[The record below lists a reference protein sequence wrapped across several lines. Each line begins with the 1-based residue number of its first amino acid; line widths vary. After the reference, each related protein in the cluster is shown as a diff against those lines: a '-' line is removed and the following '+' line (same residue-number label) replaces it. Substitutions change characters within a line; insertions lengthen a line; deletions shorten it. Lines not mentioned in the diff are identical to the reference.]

1 MMNKNNAILG
11 RYGIIV
17 MLLLLSA
24 VWIFIRAGQ
33 IAVPSDR
40 REGLR
45 DHGRRAVVT
54 NERIILP
61 RRGSIYTHDGRLL
74 AASESSFTVSLDF
87 LASYRIREDS
97 IMNHVDALSRAL
109 ARKFPERTAAQYRNI
124 IVSGWQNRYSRR
136 HVRLINRDITYLE
149 LRELREC
156 PHMFHSTL
164 RRGLRADDR
173 NARINPFGDLASRT
187 IGGLH
192 RDLDE
197 GGSSGLEQRFEEQ
210 LRGRAGIRNRQRR
223 RGHDERG
230 RARDRWI
237 DVEIT
242 PAQDG
247 YDIITTIDI
256 DIQEITYRTLRD
268 RMIQLN
274 AEAGT
279 AIVMEVNTGAI
290 RGIANLDRVRRGVY
304 AEGRPNAFSF
314 MHEPGSTFKTV
325 AALVAIEDGL
335 VQPTDSFFVGTGVW
349 RPSNHLTVR
358 DWNAERWD
366 INRRVI
372 NRGYMTLQEGGMEMS
387 SNVVMARMLMS
398 RYGNNPARF
407 IEGIERTG
415 LLDNTLVWDIPLQGI
430 EGTMTIHRPGTT
442 GWSNFTS
449 LGVMSYGYAVQV
461 PPIRML
467 MFHNAIANGGRM
479 IQPFIAQRIVRDGRT
494 VREFSAHVVNPQIA
508 SRRTIEQIHN
518 MLVGVTEGE
527 HGTGRTAIRSN
538 YFSIAGKTGT
548 AIIPGGH
555 FVSFVGYFPADNPQ
569 YSIFVGIQNPEGIPS
584 GAGMAGTVFR
594 DIAQQI
600 FVRNERLSVD
610 YVQVDTTLQRD
621 PRINHGMWRH
631 NRTLLASLRLPVS
644 GTEDVTDWVR
654 MQRDSIGNHQ
664 PQALTLETGVVPD
677 VRGMGARD
685 ALYLLESLGLQV
697 NLSGSGR
704 VVSQSLSPG
713 SRLTRGARIDIVLR

>member
-1 MMNKNNAILG
+1 MNKDNSPIFG
-11 RYGIIV
+11 KYMIIV
-17 MLLLLSA
+17 IVLLLSA
-24 VWIFIRAGQ
+24 IWIFIRAGQ
-33 IAVPSDR
+33 TAFPSEE
-40 REGLR
+40 REQLR
-45 DHGRRAVVT
+45 EHGRRAVVT
-54 NERIILP
+54 NDRIILP
-61 RRGSIYTHDGRLL
+61 RRGNIYTHDGRLL

-87 LASYRIREDS
+87 LASHRIREDS
-97 IMNHVDALSRAL
+97 IMNHVHALSMAL
-109 ARKFPERTAAQYRNI
+109 ARKFPERTAEQYRSI
-124 IVSGWQNRYSRR
+124 IINGWQNRYNSR

-149 LRELREC
+149 FRQLRDC
-156 PHMFHSTL
+156 PHLFHSTL
-164 RRGLRADDR
+164 RRGLRRDYR
-173 NARINPFGDLASRT
+173 NARINPLGDLASRT

-192 RDLDE
+192 RDLEE
-197 GGSSGLEQRFEEQ
+197 GGSSGLEQRFETQ
-210 LRGRAGIRNRQRR
+210 LRGTTGLRNRQRR
-223 RGHDERG
+223 REQDERG

-237 DVEIT
+237 DVEIK

-247 YDIITTIDI
+247 YHIVTTIDA
-256 DIQEITYRTLRD
+256 DIQDITYRTLRD
-268 RMIQLN
+268 RMRALN

-366 INRRVI
+366 NNRRVI
-372 NRGYMTLQEGGMEMS
+372 NRGYMTLQAGGMEMS

-398 RYGNNPARF
+398 RYGDNPRRF
-407 IEGIERTG
+407 IEGVERTG

-430 EGTMTIHRPGTT
+430 EGTMTIHRPGTP

-467 MFHNAIANGGRM
+467 MFHNAIANNGRM
-479 IQPFIAQRIVRDGRT
+479 IQPFIAQRIVREGRT
-494 VREFSAHVVNPQIA
+494 VQEFSARVVNPQIA
-508 SRRTIEQIHN
+508 SQRTIEQVHD
-518 MLVGVTEGE
+518 MLVGVTESDV
-527 HGTGRTAIRSN
+527 GTGRTAIRSN

-548 AIIPGGH
+548 AVIPTGH

-584 GAGMAGTVFR
+584 GAGMAGVVFR
-594 DIAQQI
+594 DIAEQI
-600 FVRNERLSVD
+600 FVRNERLSVNH
-610 YVQVDTTLQRD
+610 VRVDTTLQHE
-621 PRINHGMWRH
+621 PRFNHGMWRH
-631 NRTLLASLRLPVS
+631 NRTLLASLRMNVS
-644 GTEDVTDWVR
+644 GANEATDWVT
-654 MQRDSIGNHQ
+654 MQRDSVGNHQ
-664 PQALTLETGVVPD
+664 PQALTLEPGIVPD

-685 ALYLLESLGLQV
+685 ALYLLERSGLQV
-697 NLSGSGR
+697 TLNGSGR
-704 VVSQSLSPG
+704 VATQSLSPG
-713 SRLTRGARIDIVLR
+713 SPLTRGNTINITLR